1 MTDNTLEWTRA
12 SVTADGTELA
22 LHVPFTGRPDTQWLH
37 EFEGLR
43 VSRHLQVGGTNWTVE
58 PLGQANELT
67 ATRVVPGEETTIRE
81 ALDELVALANARAG
95 QVRAE
100 EEAERHREPEELAR
114 VKQEASEMTERFRSL
129 EPAPVRDEQEAVEP
143 TESSF
148 GDRLRVLSNGR

>member
-1 MTDNTLEWTRA
+1 MTAIALEWIRA

-43 VSRHLQVGGTNWTVE
+43 VSRHLQAGGTAWTVE
-58 PLGQANELT
+58 PLGQANEIS

-100 EEAERHREPEELAR
+100 EEAARQREQEELAR
-114 VKQEASEMTERFRSL
+114 VKREAAEMTERFRSL
-129 EPAPVRDEQEAVEP
+129 EPAPVRDEPEAVEP
-143 TESSF
+143 ESSF